1 MALIPNIVKI
11 VKGYY
16 KYESDTLKFIL
27 KLRSSAYDKMS
38 IVEKI
43 WSSFNDII
51 LIWIQKNSLNIKP
64 VTLTSNIIAVFIE
77 NIIILS

>member
-38 IVEKI
+38 IGEKI
-43 WSSFNDII
+43 
-51 LIWIQKNSLNIKP
+51 
-64 VTLTSNIIAVFIE
+64 
-77 NIIILS
+77 